1 MSPQPR
7 PSLEARQRL
16 ATARYPGT
24 VVAIASGVA
33 LLALAVLWLMSLV
46 DVLTTP
52 GGYRNGTQLI
62 WVLVLLLSGP
72 VGAVLY
78 RCLGPDRVHRDR
90 DDKPPSGRRARKDA
104 IADPWSS
111 S

>member
-1 MSPQPR
+1 
-7 PSLEARQRL
+7 
-16 ATARYPGT
+16 

-33 LLALAVLWLMSLV
+33 LLALAVLWLVSLV

-52 GGYRNGTQLI
+52 DGYRNGTQLI

-78 RCLGPDRVHRDR
+78 QCLGPDRVHLDPDR
-90 DDKPPSGRRARKDA
+90 EPLPPGHRARRQA
-104 IADPWSS
+104 IADPWSDAAPR
-111 S
+111 

>member
-1 MSPQPR
+1 MV
-7 PSLEARQRL
+7 EFVA
-16 ATARYPGT
+16 G
-24 VVAIASGVA
+24 VVF
-33 LLALAVLWLMSLV
+33 LALGLLWLVSLL

-72 VGAVLY
+72 VGAALY
-78 RCLGPDRVHRDR
+78 QCLGPDRVHRDL
-90 DDKPPSGRRARKDA
+90 DDKPPPGRRARKDA

-111 S
+111 SPRP